1 MYDLIATVLK
11 YIFIVIIYI
20 FIFSIIRMIYLDIS
34 SMKGYGKKGDEGNP
48 YIKLM
53 NRRENFNF
61 KIQESY
67 VIDEERSVG
76 RSNKS
81 DIVIQ
86 DPYLSH
92 KHVMFYLQEN
102 TCFVRDLGSTNG
114 TFVNDEQIDEE
125 GIILNDGDR
134 IHIGQLDFIFVNTD
148 EDDEESI

>member
-1 MYDLIATVLK
+1 MYDLIATVFK

-34 SMKGYGKKGDEGNP
+34 SMKGYGKKDNKGNP
-48 YIKLM
+48 YLKLV
-53 NRRENFNF
+53 NRREHFNF

-67 VIDEERSVG
+67 VIDEEISIG

-81 DIVIQ
+81 DIVIK

-92 KHVMFYLQEN
+92 KHVSFFLQGDD
-102 TCFVRDLGSTNG
+102 CLVKDMDSTKG

-125 GIILNDGDR
+125 AIILKDGDR
-134 IHIGQLDFIFVNTD
+134 IHIGQLDFIFVDTP
-148 EDDEESI
+148 EEDEESL